1 MYANQ
6 SNKYQS
12 LEWPVLVV
20 VKPYGHHAKISDPI
34 YDELDL
40 ECTIAELTTECR
52 REYGLF
58 IAIEVE
64 VRKAPEGK

>member
-1 MYANQ
+1 MQYWERYEDPIIV
-6 SNKYQS
+6 S
-12 LEWPVLVV
+12 
-20 VKPYGHHAKISDPI
+20 VKPYGHYAKISDPI

-64 VRKAPEGK
+64 VRKAPEVKQ

>member
-1 MYANQ
+1 MQYWER
-6 SNKYQS
+6 Y
-12 LEWPVLVV
+12 EDPVIVS
-20 VKPYGHHAKISDPI
+20 VKPYGHCAKISDPI

-40 ECTIAELTTECR
+40 ECTIVEFTTECR

-64 VRKAPEGK
+64 VRKAPEAQQ